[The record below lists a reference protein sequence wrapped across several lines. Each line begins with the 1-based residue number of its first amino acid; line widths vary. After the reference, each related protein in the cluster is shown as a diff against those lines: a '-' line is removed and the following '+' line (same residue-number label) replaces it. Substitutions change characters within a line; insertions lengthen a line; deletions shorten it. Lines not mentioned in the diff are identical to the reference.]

1 MFTTYL
7 KKRPLVAVLAV
18 ALVGLGTLG
27 ASSVSSASSSTPV
40 RGGTLVYGTDREP
53 TCLDPHNYG
62 DMPQTYIARQFLDS
76 LVSELPSGAVVPWLA
91 TSWKISANGLH
102 YTFTLKQGV
111 KFTDGTPFNAAA
123 VVANFTQI
131 KNPKTQS
138 ATDGG
143 YLAPYYVSTTV
154 VGPYTAEV
162 NLKAPD
168 APLLDELAQAFF
180 GIESPKAMARGE
192 TVNCQSPVGTG
203 PFVVKNWV
211 HGQSVTLV
219 RNANYNSAPAN
230 AKHQGP
236 AYLSGITWKFLEDSS
251 VRFAA
256 LQSGEVPIIFNPPP
270 QDQTELNADSSLSLL
285 QFTHAGIPNG
295 IAVNTA
301 KAPFNNLQVRQAF
314 FYAANAKAA
323 LQSAYEGTLPS
334 SAGPLSSS
342 TPDYASTYEN
352 AYNYNASKA
361 NALLLAAGWTGKNS
375 QGYRTKNGVTLTAR
389 LVYSSNSGDTPPA
402 DLTLLQDIQASEK
415 TVGIDVTLVPLGE
428 AAYDNSFTSETNH
441 ELLWGAYWNSPT
453 PAVLNIVYSTS
464 ALKPNL
470 GNNSAFTSNPA
481 LDKILLEAAATTNTA
496 DQEKLYGQAQAIVS
510 NNAWDLSIYPETTRL
525 GISNTLHGVWIEPSE
540 GEPVLSDAWLTS

>member
-1 MFTTYL
+1 MFSNRSKNLPIIAALSIALVGATG
-7 KKRPLVAVLAV
+7 LVAVSSS
-18 ALVGLGTLG
+18 G
-27 ASSVSSASSSTPV
+27 AASSTPV
-40 RGGTLVYGTDREP
+40 KGGTLVYGTDREP

-62 DMPQTYIARQFLDS
+62 DMPQTYIARQYLDS

-91 TSWKISANGLH
+91 TSWKISSNGLH
-102 YTFTLKQGV
+102 YTFQLKQNV

-123 VVANFTQI
+123 VVANFKQI
-131 KNPKTQS
+131 EDPKTQS

-154 VGPYTAEV
+154 VSPYTVEV

-180 GIESPKAMARGE
+180 GIESPKAMDRGE

-203 PFVVKNWV
+203 PFIVKSWV
-211 HGQSVTLV
+211 HGQSVTLT

-270 QDQTELNADSSLSLL
+270 QDQTELTADSSLSLL

-314 FYAANAKAA
+314 FYASDAKAA

-334 SAGPLSSS
+334 AAGPLSES
-342 TPDYASTYEN
+342 TPDYSSVYEN
-352 AYNYNASKA
+352 AYNYDASKA
-361 NALLLAAGWTGKNS
+361 NALLKAAGWTGHNS
-375 QGYRTKNGVTLTAR
+375 QGYRTKDGVVLTAR

-415 TVGIDVTLVPLGE
+415 GVGIDVVLVPLGE
-428 AAYDNSFTSETNH
+428 AAYDNSFTSTTNH

-464 ALKPNL
+464 ALHPNL
-470 GNNSAFTSNPA
+470 GTIQRSPRTPPSTQSCSRLPRRP
-481 LDKILLEAAATTNTA
+481 TPRTRRSSTA
-496 DQEKLYGQAQAIVS
+496 RPRR
-510 NNAWDLSIYPETTRL
+510 LSRRGP
-525 GISNTLHGVWIEPSE
+525 GISRSIPRPH
-540 GEPVLSDAWLTS
+540 A